1 MYHSTLGLR
10 VIKKKSLAAHV
21 HLSLA
26 ENVGALLHVSLLL
39 VQFLDDA
46 AFRVRGLGFRI
57 FRVRG
62 LGFRVWGLS
71 GGLSAALM
79 ATAEVNTSQGR
90 R

>member
-1 MYHSTLGLR
+1 MFKAHGLVYHSTLGLR

-26 ENVGALLHVSLLL
+26 ENVGALLHVILLL
-39 VQFLDDA
+39 VQFLDEA
-46 AFRVRGLGFRI
+46 ALRVQS
-57 FRVRG
+57 
-62 LGFRVWGLS
+62 LGFRVWDLR

-79 ATAEVNTSQGR
+79 ATADLNTSKGR